1 MKVEQIKDIVNTVN
15 AQVLGKSFIENLDV
29 QNLVETGQTLAS
41 LAQKTPNLYDNYISA
56 LVDATAKYVF
66 VNRVYGRRA
75 PNVLKDNWEYGSIVR
90 KIRMKKLPKARN
102 NEVWGLKDGQVYEEH
117 QFFQPKI
124 VETLF
129 DNLTTFEV
137 PMSYTKK
144 QVESAFTSLE
154 EFNRLIGMIETSIYN
169 KLNVDADALIMLTIS
184 NMASLTI
191 EDDYS
196 DDYGTAS
203 LSSRSG
209 VKAVNLLFL
218 YNVGKTVQ
226 LTPEEALNDKNFLRF
241 AIMTMKNYSAQMEEM
256 TSIYN
261 IEKADRFTPKNLQHF
276 IVLSQFI
283 NAVNIVLQSE
293 TYHNE
298 FLKFDYYDEIT
309 KWQGVGTDFSLHSV
323 STIDIIN
330 SNGTEIHIP
339 YVIGA
344 IFDHDALG
352 VSMADEYVETSYTKS
367 ARFWTSYYKR
377 DARYFNALD
386 EQFVLFFLA

>member
-15 AQVLGKSFIENLDV
+15 AQVLGKSFIETLDV

-191 EDDYS
+191 EDDYG
-196 DDYGTAS
+196 DDCNTGS

-309 KWQGVGTDFSLHSV
+309 KWQGVGTDFSLQSV
-323 STIDIIN
+323 SIIDIIN

>member
-15 AQVLGKSFIENLDV
+15 AQVLGKSFIETLDV

-102 NEVWGLKDGQVYEEH
+102 NEVWDLKDGQVYEEH

-191 EDDYS
+191 EDDYG
-196 DDYGTAS
+196 DDCDTGS
-203 LSSRSG
+203 LSLRSG

-218 YNVGKTVQ
+218 YNVGKTHQ

-309 KWQGVGTDFSLHSV
+309 KWQGVGTDFSLQSV
-323 STIDIIN
+323 SNIHIIN

-339 YVIGA
+339 YLIGA

>member
-1 MKVEQIKDIVNTVN
+1 MKVEQIKDIVNQVN
-15 AQVLGKSFIENLDV
+15 AQVLGKSPINNLDV

-90 KIRMKKLPKARN
+90 KIRMKRLPKARN

-154 EFNRLIGMIETSIYN
+154 EFNRLISMIETSIYN

-184 NMASLTI
+184 NMASLTV
-191 EDDYS
+191 EDDY
-196 DDYGTAS
+196 GMTS
-203 LSSRSG
+203 LSIKSG

-218 YNVGKTVQ
+218 YNAGKPKK
-226 LTPEEALNDKNFLRF
+226 LTPDEALNDKNFLRF

-276 IVLSQFI
+276 IVLSKFI

-309 KWQGVGTDFSLHSV
+309 KWQGVGDDFSLGNV
-323 STIDIIN
+323 STINITN
-330 SNGTEIHIP
+330 SNGTDILIP

-352 VSMADEYVETSYTKS
+352 VSMTDEYVETSYTKS

>member
-15 AQVLGKSFIENLDV
+15 AQVLGKSFIETLDV

-191 EDDYS
+191 EDDYG
-196 DDYGTAS
+196 DDCNTGS

-218 YNVGKTVQ
+218 YNVGKTHQ

-309 KWQGVGTDFSLHSV
+309 KWQGVGTDFSLRSV
-323 STIDIIN
+323 SIIDIIN

>member
-1 MKVEQIKDIVNTVN
+1 MKVEQIKDIVNKVN
-15 AQVLGKSFIENLDV
+15 AQVLGKSFIETLDV

-90 KIRMKKLPKARN
+90 KIRMKRLPKARN

-154 EFNRLIGMIETSIYN
+154 EFNRLISMIETSIYN

-191 EDDYS
+191 EDDY
-196 DDYGTAS
+196 GETPLS
-203 LSSRSG
+203 LGSG

-218 YNVGKTVQ
+218 YNVGRTDM
-226 LTPEEALNDKNFLRF
+226 LTPEQALNDKNFLRF

-309 KWQGVGTDFSLHSV
+309 KWQGVGNDFSLESV

-330 SNGTEIHIP
+330 SNGTQIIIP

-352 VSMADEYVETSYTKS
+352 VSMTDEYVETSYTKS

>member
-1 MKVEQIKDIVNTVN
+1 MKVEQIKDIVNKVN
-15 AQVLGKSFIENLDV
+15 AQVLGKNPIDTLDV

-124 VETLF
+124 IETLF

-184 NMASLTI
+184 NMASLTV
-191 EDDYS
+191 E
-196 DDYGTAS
+196 DDYGTDN
-203 LSSRSG
+203 LNTKSG
-209 VKAVNLLFL
+209 VKAVNLLYL
-218 YNVGKTVQ
+218 YNKGRTDT
-226 LTPEEALNDKNFLRF
+226 LTPEQALNDKSFLRF
-241 AIMTMKNYSAQMEEM
+241 AIMTMKNYSTQMEEM

-276 IVLSQFI
+276 IVLSKFI

-309 KWQGVGTDFSLHSV
+309 KWQGVGSDFSLENV
-323 STIDIIN
+323 STINIIN
-330 SNGTEIHIP
+330 SNGTDISIP

-344 IFDHDALG
+344 IFDHEALG
-352 VSMADEYVETSYTKS
+352 VSMTDEYVETSYTKS

-377 DARYFNALD
+377 EARYFNALD

>member
-15 AQVLGKSFIENLDV
+15 AQVLGKGFMETLDV

-191 EDDYS
+191 EDDYG
-196 DDYGTAS
+196 DDTAS
-203 LSSRSG
+203 LHLRSG

-218 YNVGKTVQ
+218 YNVGKTHQ

-309 KWQGVGTDFSLHSV
+309 KWQGIGTDFSLPSV
-323 STIDIIN
+323 SAINIIN

>member
-15 AQVLGKSFIENLDV
+15 AQVLGKSFIETLDV

-191 EDDYS
+191 EDDYG
-196 DDYGTAS
+196 DDYGTVP

-218 YNVGKTVQ
+218 YNAGKTVQ

>member
-1 MKVEQIKDIVNTVN
+1 MKVEQIKDIVNKVN
-15 AQVLGKSFIENLDV
+15 AQVLGKSLIDTLDV

-41 LAQKTPNLYDNYISA
+41 LALKTPNLYDNYISA

-90 KIRMKKLPKARN
+90 KIRMKRLPKARN

-191 EDDYS
+191 EDDYGMMS
-196 DDYGTAS
+196 S
-203 LSSRSG
+203 LSSKSG
-209 VKAVNLLFL
+209 VKAVNLLYL
-218 YNVGKTVQ
+218 YNEGKTDK
-226 LTPEEALNDKNFLRF
+226 LTPEQALNDKTFLRF

-276 IVLSQFI
+276 IVLSKFI

-309 KWQGVGTDFSLHSV
+309 KWQGVGNDFSLENV
-323 STIDIIN
+323 SAIKIIN
-330 SNGTEIHIP
+330 SNGTDITIP

-352 VSMADEYVETSYTKS
+352 VSMTDEYVETSYTKS

>member
-1 MKVEQIKDIVNTVN
+1 MKVEQIKDIVNKVN
-15 AQVLGKSFIENLDV
+15 AQVLGKSSIDTLDV

-144 QVESAFTSLE
+144 QVDSAFTSLE

-184 NMASLTI
+184 NMASLTV
-191 EDDYS
+191 EDDY
-196 DDYGTAS
+196 GEEGLNTK
-203 LSSRSG
+203 SG
-209 VKAVNLLFL
+209 VKAVNLLYL
-218 YNVGKTVQ
+218 YNAGRSDK
-226 LTPEEALNDKNFLRF
+226 LTAEQALNDRSFLRF

-276 IVLSQFI
+276 IVLSKFI

-309 KWQGVGTDFSLHSV
+309 KWQGVGNDFSLENV
-323 STIDIIN
+323 STINIIN
-330 SNGTEIHIP
+330 SNGTDISIP

-352 VSMADEYVETSYTKS
+352 VSMSDEYVETTYTKS

>member
-1 MKVEQIKDIVNTVN
+1 MKVEQIKDIVNNVN
-15 AQVLGKSFIENLDV
+15 AQVLGKSPLDILDV

-90 KIRMKKLPKARN
+90 KIRMKRLPKARN

-154 EFNRLIGMIETSIYN
+154 EFNRLISMIETSIYN

-191 EDDYS
+191 EDDY
-196 DDYGTAS
+196 GTMP
-203 LSSRSG
+203 LNIKSG

-218 YNVGKTVQ
+218 YNEGKPKK
-226 LTPEEALNDKNFLRF
+226 LDPEEALNDKNFLRF

-276 IVLSQFI
+276 IVLSKFI

-309 KWQGVGTDFSLHSV
+309 KWQGVGNDFSLGNV
-323 STIDIIN
+323 STIRITN
-330 SNGTEIHIP
+330 SNGANTDIP

-352 VSMADEYVETSYTKS
+352 VSMTDEYVETSYTKS

>member
-15 AQVLGKSFIENLDV
+15 AQVLGKSFVENLDV

-191 EDDYS
+191 EDDYG
-196 DDYGTAS
+196 DDTGS
-203 LSSRSG
+203 LSLRSG

-218 YNVGKTVQ
+218 YNVGKTHQ

-309 KWQGVGTDFSLHSV
+309 KWQGVGTDFSLQSV

-330 SNGTEIHIP
+330 SNGTQIYIP